1 MKKLFLLS
9 ILIAPLLMNAQQ
21 PKMHIKLYLGF
32 NGSQLV
38 YRAEDV
44 KSDVL
49 GGVQLG
55 GGFRVK
61 KRSSFA
67 EIDIGYLLQA
77 YIYSPREDDDLP
89 LEEEVEL
96 LLRSIEV
103 PIIVGYV
110 PIRTPLFGCYLYGGI
125 ENRFSMSGRI
135 IYEDEEY
142 TFKPKEAKLHF
153 YNLGARFGVQV
164 DIAMINFDFNYTIGI
179 TNSFRDRTRTNS
191 HTFRLNL
198 GFLF

>member
-1 MKKLFLLS
+1 MKKLLL
-9 ILIAPLLMNAQQ
+9 LCVVMAPLFMMAQQ
-21 PKMHIKLYLGF
+21 PKMHIKFYLGF
-32 NGSQLV
+32 NGSSLI
-38 YRAEDV
+38 YRAENV
-44 KSDVL
+44 NSDVL

-61 KRSSFA
+61 KRKSFA
-67 EIDIGYLLQA
+67 EIDIGYLLQS

-89 LEEEVEL
+89 LEDEVEL

-103 PIIVGYV
+103 PLIVGYV

-125 ENRFSMSGRI
+125 ENRFSLSGRI
-135 IYEDEEY
+135 IYQEEEY
-142 TFKPKEAKLHF
+142 KFKPKDAKLHF
-153 YNLGARFGVQV
+153 YNLGARFGIQV
-164 DIAMINFDFNYTIGI
+164 DIAMFNLDFNYTIGI

-191 HTFRLNL
+191 HTFRLSL